1 MTPTLYWI
9 IKALPHMKAYKL
21 IIAALLLIAIGFAA
35 GFYAHRQLSVKR
47 IKNVAAL
54 RSAYGFEEHLF
65 RIIQPSEEQKAQ
77 LRPIVEGYAGQIAE
91 NNRQSRL
98 MQKSLVDSMR
108 LEIKPFLTSEQVQQL
123 DKFSHRFKGSR
134 SGHRKIKEKNKTSRE
149 RKQE

>member
-1 MTPTLYWI
+1 MMPTLYWI
-9 IKALPHMKAYKL
+9 IKALPLMKAYKM

-35 GFYAHRQLSVKR
+35 GFYAHRQLSVRR

-65 RIIQPSEEQKAQ
+65 RLIQPSEEQRAQ

-98 MQKSLVDSMR
+98 MQKALVDSMR
-108 LEIKPFLTSEQVQQL
+108 QEIKPFLTSEQAQQL
-123 DKFSHRFKGSR
+123 DNFSHRFKGPR
-134 SGHRKIKEKNKTSRE
+134 PGNHKMREKNKPPRE
-149 RKQE
+149 RKQD